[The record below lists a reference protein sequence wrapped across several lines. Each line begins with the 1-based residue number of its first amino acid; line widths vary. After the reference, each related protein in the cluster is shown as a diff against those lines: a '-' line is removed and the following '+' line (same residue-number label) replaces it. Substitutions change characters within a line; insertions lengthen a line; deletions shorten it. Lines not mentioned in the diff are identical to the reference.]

1 MIWDALYNDR
11 IYHHHQSTL
20 TCNGAEIFFLVSDSF
35 REILKKLKTQ
45 NCEILLH
52 RVITALFFLKEDI

>member
-11 IYHHHQSTL
+11 IYHHQSTL

-45 NCEILLH
+45 NCEILLQSNYCT
-52 RVITALFFLKEDI
+52 VFP